1 VMSFELQIKAKSSQ
15 RDFPTS
21 PSMSPDVN
29 AELVRLRLQVQS
41 LKLKVESGI
50 PNVSIGN
57 YLLTRLEQLGV
68 TVSSCIFQNEIARA
82 YFCRRCLVFLVIS
95 T

>member
-1 VMSFELQIKAKSSQ
+1 MS
-15 RDFPTS
+15 RDA
-21 PSMSPDVN
+21 N
-29 AELVRLRLQVQS
+29 AELDRLRLQVQS
-41 LKLKVESGI
+41 LKVESGI

-68 TVSSCIFQNEIARA
+68 TVSNSIFQHEIARA

>member
-1 VMSFELQIKAKSSQ
+1 MSQ
-15 RDFPTS
+15 DT
-21 PSMSPDVN
+21 N
-29 AELVRLRLQVQS
+29 AELDRLRLQVQS
-41 LKLKVESGI
+41 LKVESGI

-68 TVSSCIFQNEIARA
+68 TVSNRIFQNEIARA